1 MPPNFTYFPS
11 IFLSLSLTVFR
22 KCADL
27 IRDMHGGTILP
38 CSLVVWMVENYWSL
52 EAVGRF
58 ITGLRFARDRLS
70 TLGMTSGFSGDL
82 LISHVLRL

>member
-11 IFLSLSLTVFR
+11 IFLSLSLTLFR

-27 IRDMHGGTILP
+27 ICDMHGGNILP
-38 CSLVVWMVENYWSL
+38 CSLAVWMVEDYWSL

-58 ITGLRFARDRLS
+58 ITGLRFARYRLS

-82 LISHVLRL
+82 LILHVLRL